1 MWALF
6 LQAVVLRRGRCLLS
20 RRLVFAHKG
29 LLCFLTFTCSFQA
42 KFTLQ
47 KACTL
52 MVEAAN

>member
-1 MWALF
+1 MGT
-6 LQAVVLRRGRCLLS
+6 VPPGCCTEEG
-20 RRLVFAHKG
+20 LVFAHKG

-52 MVEAAN
+52 MVETAN